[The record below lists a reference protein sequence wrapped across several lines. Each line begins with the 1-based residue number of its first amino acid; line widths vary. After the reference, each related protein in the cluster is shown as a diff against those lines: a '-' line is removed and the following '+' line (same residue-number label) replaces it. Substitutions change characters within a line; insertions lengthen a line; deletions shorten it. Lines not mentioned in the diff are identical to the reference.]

1 LSYAKR
7 KEITLEMQFVLAIG
21 MNLMPLPTSRRFRRP
36 LAIIPIILC
45 LVFGGAL
52 FMEGQYVGGLLFSG
66 IAGVFLLGVVV
77 YSAEWFENLDQSM
90 RIFTL
95 IFGVSFVGGVAGFLL
110 YGMEGA
116 VFGWIY
122 TLLGAQIVGAVCA
135 LVFRYRDEKETR
147 EYEREMRKYG
157 KEP

>member
-1 LSYAKR
+1 
-7 KEITLEMQFVLAIG
+7 
-21 MNLMPLPTSRRFRRP
+21 MNPIPFPIPRRFRKP
-36 LAIIPIILC
+36 FAIIPIILS
-45 LVFGGAL
+45 LVFGGKL
-52 FMEGQYVGGLLFSG
+52 FMEGEYIGGLLFCG
-66 IAGVFLLGVVV
+66 IGGIVLLGVAV
-77 YSAEWFENLDQSM
+77 YSSEWFLNLDQSM

-95 IFGVSFVGGVAGFLL
+95 IFGVSVVGGVAGFLF

-122 TLLGAQIVGAVCA
+122 TLLGAQLAGAICA
-135 LVFRYRDEKETR
+135 LFIRYRDEKETR

>member
-1 LSYAKR
+1 
-7 KEITLEMQFVLAIG
+7 
-21 MNLMPLPTSRRFRRP
+21 MNPIPFPISRRFSKP
-36 LAIIPIILC
+36 FAIILIILS
-45 LVFGGAL
+45 LVFGIDL
-52 FMEGQYVGGLLFSG
+52 FMEREYVGGLLFCG
-66 IAGVFLLGVVV
+66 IGGIVLLGVVV
-77 YSAEWFENLDQSM
+77 YATGWFLNLDQSM
-90 RIFTL
+90 RIFTV

-122 TLLGAQIVGAVCA
+122 TLLGAQLVGAICA
-135 LVFRYRDEKETR
+135 LFIRFRDERETR

>member
-1 LSYAKR
+1 MKP
-7 KEITLEMQFVLAIG
+7 F
-21 MNLMPLPTSRRFRRP
+21 
-36 LAIIPIILC
+36 AIIPIILS
-45 LVFGGAL
+45 LVFGIDL
-52 FMEGQYVGGLLFSG
+52 FMERDYVGGLLFCG
-66 IAGVFLLGVVV
+66 IGGIVLVGVVV
-77 YSAEWFENLDQSM
+77 YSAEWFLNLDQSM

-122 TLLGAQIVGAVCA
+122 TLLSAQLVGAVCS
-135 LVFRYRDEKETR
+135 LFILYRDKRETR
-147 EYEREMRKYG
+147 EHEREMRKYR

>member
-1 LSYAKR
+1 MTP
-7 KEITLEMQFVLAIG
+7 IPFPI
-21 MNLMPLPTSRRFRRP
+21 SRRFRKP
-36 LAIIPIILC
+36 FAIIAIILS
-45 LVFGGAL
+45 LVFGGKL
-52 FMEGQYVGGLLFSG
+52 FMEGEYVGGFLFCG
-66 IAGVFLLGVVV
+66 IGGIFLVGVVV
-77 YSAEWFENLDQSM
+77 YAAEWFLNLDQSM

-122 TLLGAQIVGAVCA
+122 TLLGAQLVGAICA
-135 LVFRYRDEKETR
+135 LFIRYRDERETR